1 MCYET
6 FCFIRVDEMVSSIR
20 YDTIWLIRVDEMR
33 SSIRYET
40 IWLMR
45 VDDMSSHANKN
56 NVMCVMCQ
64 TSTNEE
70 KNYVRKKI

>member
-6 FCFIRVDEMVSSIR
+6 FCFMRVDEMGSSIR
-20 YDTIWLIRVDEMR
+20 YDIIWLIRVDEMR

-64 TSTNEE
+64 TNTIEE
-70 KNYVRKKI
+70 KKL